1 MSDLFV
7 MFDNVLLDMLD
18 MDAVETKSDGGLVL
32 VQDNKDNT
40 SVGVVVNVGYDVGYL
55 KVGKKVLV
63 PTYTGTDFKR
73 NGKSYKV
80 IAEKNVLG
88 VLNEDQ

>member
-7 MFDNVLLDMLD
+7 MFDNVLLDM
-18 MDAVETKSDGGLVL
+18 DAVETKTGGGLVI

-40 SVGVVVNVGYDVGYL
+40 SVGVVVNVGCDTYNLRVGH
-55 KVGKKVLV
+55 KVLV

-88 VLNEDQ
+88 VLNEND